1 MRTRNAN
8 TTHEGGR
15 GRERK
20 GEEGE
25 RGRENGKGGRGARGR
40 ECKVANTNTT
50 CAELHARGVQI
61 RIQKKKRKALRGE
74 GIGRANACAM
84 SNGRERARS
93 SARASKR
100 VVGVCHVMAGEDGSR
115 GAGV

>member
-20 GEEGE
+20 GREGE
-25 RGRENGKGGRGARGR
+25 GHAAVNAKLQTRTRHVPSCTRGI
-40 ECKVANTNTT
+40 
-50 CAELHARGVQI
+50 QI
-61 RIQKKKRKALRGE
+61 RIQINKIKYKALRGE

-93 SARASKR
+93 SARAS
-100 VVGVCHVMAGEDGSR
+100 
-115 GAGV
+115 